1 MMKKRLLALL
11 MAAVMTISLLPT
23 TAWAHDAAHAE
34 GIRDTEGV
42 EDVQGS
48 EGDRDLEEVSDSEN
62 VPGEDAV
69 NAAALAAVED
79 DGPAAL
85 AAATT
90 LDSYFEG
97 LPVIA
102 ETEPGSP
109 SSTKKWKVT
118 TLGGDTVLMSGN
130 KGKSSSTSTL
140 QLTFT
145 GDTHLTF
152 EYKVSSEKNYD
163 KCTITLGSDKLVN
176 GESGDQNWKPLE
188 LDAKSGQV
196 LTVVYTKDSGSDK
209 FDDCVYLRNFSAGEA
224 LVVTFHANNGT
235 EDTAQQ
241 KVYGGKAALKANTFT
256 CENKIFAG
264 WAAAADGEVLYQD
277 GERITTETSLD
288 LYAVW
293 ADAYTVTF
301 DNDGATATVMTPR
314 NGAIG
319 SRIPADPSRKGY
331 TFDGWFNGET
341 KLTAETVISGDST
354 YTAKWTA
361 ITYTIAFSGGSGST
375 GSVESIPAAYDREVT
390 LPRNAFTRPGYS
402 FNGWS
407 QSSSASKGSYAEGDA
422 VKNLT
427 STQGTTVTLYA
438 AW

>member
-69 NAAALAAVED
+69 DAAALAAVED

-152 EYKVSSEKNYD
+152 EYKVSSEKNCD

-196 LTVVYTKDSGSDK
+196 LTVVYTKDSSSDR
-209 FDDCVYLRNFSAGEA
+209 FDDCV
-224 LVVTFHANNGT
+224 
-235 EDTAQQ
+235 
-241 KVYGGKAALKANTFT
+241 
-256 CENKIFAG
+256 
-264 WAAAADGEVLYQD
+264 
-277 GERITTETSLD
+277 
-288 LYAVW
+288 
-293 ADAYTVTF
+293 
-301 DNDGATATVMTPR
+301 
-314 NGAIG
+314 
-319 SRIPADPSRKGY
+319 
-331 TFDGWFNGET
+331 
-341 KLTAETVISGDST
+341 
-354 YTAKWTA
+354 
-361 ITYTIAFSGGSGST
+361 
-375 GSVESIPAAYDREVT
+375 
-390 LPRNAFTRPGYS
+390 
-402 FNGWS
+402 
-407 QSSSASKGSYAEGDA
+407 
-422 VKNLT
+422 
-427 STQGTTVTLYA
+427 
-438 AW
+438 

>member
-69 NAAALAAVED
+69 DAAALAAVED
-79 DGPAAL
+79 DGAAAL

-152 EYKVSSEKNYD
+152 E
-163 KCTITLGSDKLVN
+163 
-176 GESGDQNWKPLE
+176 
-188 LDAKSGQV
+188 
-196 LTVVYTKDSGSDK
+196 
-209 FDDCVYLRNFSAGEA
+209 
-224 LVVTFHANNGT
+224 
-235 EDTAQQ
+235 
-241 KVYGGKAALKANTFT
+241 
-256 CENKIFAG
+256 
-264 WAAAADGEVLYQD
+264 
-277 GERITTETSLD
+277 
-288 LYAVW
+288 
-293 ADAYTVTF
+293 
-301 DNDGATATVMTPR
+301 
-314 NGAIG
+314 
-319 SRIPADPSRKGY
+319 
-331 TFDGWFNGET
+331 
-341 KLTAETVISGDST
+341 
-354 YTAKWTA
+354 
-361 ITYTIAFSGGSGST
+361 
-375 GSVESIPAAYDREVT
+375 
-390 LPRNAFTRPGYS
+390 
-402 FNGWS
+402 
-407 QSSSASKGSYAEGDA
+407 
-422 VKNLT
+422 
-427 STQGTTVTLYA
+427 
-438 AW
+438 